1 MNYNELLKE
10 LDKTKAELKIYKDLF
25 SKLPPQQ
32 QRYLFIPPFKTNKL
46 THSIKRYVSLPEVI
60 LIPKITLLPVPL
72 KRYTSLPIIKQR

>member
-32 QRYLFIPPFKTNKL
+32 QRYLFIPPFKTNEIKN
-46 THSIKRYVSLPEVI
+46 SIKRYVSLPEVI
-60 LIPKITLLPVPL
+60 LLSKITLFPIPL
-72 KRYTSLPIIKQR
+72 HLRTFKTPIL